1 MTQDAS
7 ILHWRFDFRLR
18 PSPTGTRIISLEGNF
33 SPGALLSQKQ
43 SRRRSI
49 ELMHGDGE
57 WLRDR
62 RAVYGYCLGGG
73 MHRAAGRAELLFERS

>member
-1 MTQDAS
+1 LSADAAA
-7 ILHWRFDFRLR
+7 RL
-18 PSPTGTRIISLEGNF
+18 GKWEVVE
-33 SPGALLSQKQ
+33 ALN
-43 SRRRSI
+43 RVNAW
-49 ELMHGDGE
+49 E